1 MPRYILTGTPGAGKT
16 AVLRLLEFHG
26 HVVVEESAT
35 DVIALEAA
43 LGHEQPENDP
53 SFIDK
58 ILTLQRQRQARAP
71 AAESQPIF
79 FDRSPVC
86 TLALSRYLGFTP
98 SRLLLDE
105 VERIINERVYEPI
118 AFFIRNLGFVHNTA
132 ARRISFEESLAFE
145 RIHQQTYRGLGFEL
159 IDVPPA
165 SLVDRVAWIQQ
176 TIDRREHGPHRS
188 SPVASDGPRSIMHET
203 RGHKFTDHMSPE

>member
-1 MPRYILTGTPGAGKT
+1 LPRYILTGTPGAGKT

-26 HVVVEESAT
+26 HIVVDESAT

-53 SFIDK
+53 SLIDK

-71 AAESQPIF
+71 AAETEPVF

-86 TLALSRYLGFTP
+86 TLALSRYLGFAP

-105 VERIINERVYEPI
+105 VERIINERVYESI
-118 AFFIRNLGFVHNTA
+118 VFFIRNLGFAHNTA
-132 ARRISFEESLAFE
+132 ARRITFEESLAFE
-145 RIHQQTYRGLGFEL
+145 RIHQQTYRGLGFQL
-159 IDVPPA
+159 IDVPPVP
-165 SLVDRVAWIQQ
+165 LMDRVACIQQ
-176 TIDRREHGPHRS
+176 TIDRLEHGPHRASPLS
-188 SPVASDGPRSIMHET
+188 SDSPNRPCGSPGPQVSKVT
-203 RGHKFTDHMSPE
+203 S